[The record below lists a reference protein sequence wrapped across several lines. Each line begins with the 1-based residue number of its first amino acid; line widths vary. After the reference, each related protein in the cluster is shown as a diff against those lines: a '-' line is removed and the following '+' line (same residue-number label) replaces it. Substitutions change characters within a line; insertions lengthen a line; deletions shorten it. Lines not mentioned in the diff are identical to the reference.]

1 MRVAE
6 RPGQK
11 QGLISFPVLRKNGI
25 EIIEIAEAD
34 PALVDNNPNE
44 AEYNKKARAERF
56 WANAKQEGMTQ
67 RPGTASSG
75 KTVLIY
81 SFLGLGGLYSGQ
93 HVVLL

>member
-1 MRVAE
+1 MVRVAE
-6 RPGQK
+6 RREQK

-56 WANAKQEGMTQ
+56 WTNAKQEGMTNGQ
-67 RPGTASSG
+67 EQHLQG
-75 KTVLIY
+75 KQ
-81 SFLGLGGLYSGQ
+81 F
-93 HVVLL
+93 